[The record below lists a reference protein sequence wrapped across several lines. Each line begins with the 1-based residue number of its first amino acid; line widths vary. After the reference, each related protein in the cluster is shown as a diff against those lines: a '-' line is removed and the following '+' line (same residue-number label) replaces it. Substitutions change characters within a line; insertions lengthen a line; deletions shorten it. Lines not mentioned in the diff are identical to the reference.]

1 MIDNILKELIY
12 SIATPDNA
20 NNIIKVIIAT
30 ERMGHDILQDRLME
44 AVMSKVDT
52 DISLEEI
59 NDIINTAGNELAIE
73 LGYILV
79 ERAEDKYVI
88 NRKILIGLNLL
99 DTLDIETLK
108 TISNLLNNEELTN
121 EEILSKVI
129 AKSLNIESF
138 SYIELHLDS
147 VSNKLIEDLNSKI
160 DTLIEEHTL
169 EELSEEALELHVK
182 VLNDFKRIPE
192 LNDTVGVKLL
202 ATTNV
207 TLIEEAMPILGLFMS
222 TIIGTEDEL
231 NSLKISDNIASILH
245 VANDSTSNKAY
256 WINEILPETILLDL
270 DIETTSKVIREV
282 NRLILR
288 LDTKDE

>member
-1 MIDNILKELIY
+1 MIDNILKEMIY

-20 NNIIKVIIAT
+20 SNIINVIIAT
-30 ERMGHDILQDRLME
+30 EKMGHDILQDRLME
-44 AVMSKVDT
+44 AMMSKVDT

-59 NDIINTAGNELAIE
+59 NDIINTAGNELAVE
-73 LGYILV
+73 MGYILV
-79 ERAEDKYVI
+79 ERAEDKYII
-88 NRKILIGLNLL
+88 NRKVITGLSML
-99 DTLDIETLK
+99 DSLDVETLRI
-108 TISNLLNNEELTN
+108 ISNLLINEELTN

-129 AKSLNIESF
+129 AKSLNSESF

-147 VSNKLIEDLNSKI
+147 VSNKLIEDLISKVNK
-160 DTLIEEHTL
+160 LIEEQDI
-169 EELSEEALELHVK
+169 EELSNDALELHIE

-207 TLIEEAMPILGLFMS
+207 TLIEEALPILGLYMS
-222 TIIGTEDEL
+222 GIIGTEDEL
-231 NSLKISDNIASILH
+231 DSLKISDNIASILH
-245 VANDSTSNKAY
+245 VANDSTHNKAH

-270 DIETTSKVIREV
+270 DIETSSKVIREV